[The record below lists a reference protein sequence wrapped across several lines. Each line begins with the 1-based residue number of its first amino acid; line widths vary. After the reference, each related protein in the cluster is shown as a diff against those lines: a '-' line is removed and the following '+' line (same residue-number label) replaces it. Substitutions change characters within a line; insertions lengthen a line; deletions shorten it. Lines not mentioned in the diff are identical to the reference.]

1 MVKDKRLRI
10 KDTSFVFFGTDKI
23 ATGVL
28 DVLKACGLVP
38 SIIITQPD
46 RPTGRHA
53 YRQAGKR
60 ILTPP
65 PVKTWAMKN
74 DIPILQPEK
83 LHYGFSNNIVMNDCG
98 FGIVVSYGKIIPKKV
113 LDLFPMGVLNVH
125 PSLLP
130 KYRGPTPFQTAL
142 LNGDGESGVSIILM
156 DEEVDHGPILVNSK
170 LEIVNSDTYTALA
183 EKLAK
188 LSGEMLVGIIPK
200 WIAGE
205 IKAIPQAHSR
215 ATYTR
220 KFTSEDGFIKPETI
234 LGNPVPTTWSLGD
247 QVQEVEHAERQVR
260 ALNPEPG
267 TWTTLPRSDRARGGG

>member
-1 MVKDKRLRI
+1 MNSSDCVRLR
-10 KDTSFVFFGTDKI
+10 
-23 ATGVL
+23 
-28 DVLKACGLVP
+28 
-38 SIIITQPD
+38 
-46 RPTGRHA
+46 
-53 YRQAGKR
+53 
-60 ILTPP
+60 
-65 PVKTWAMKN
+65 N
-74 DIPILQPEK
+74 
-83 LHYGFSNNIVMNDCG
+83 
-98 FGIVVSYGKIIPKKV
+98 GKIIPKKV

-170 LEIVNSDTYTALA
+170 LEIVNSDTYTTLA

-188 LSGEMLVGIIPK
+188 LGGEMLVGIIPK

-205 IKAIPQAHSR
+205 IKAIPQDHSR

-267 TWTTLPRSDRARGGG
+267 TWTTLPRSDRSVGVGPLRVKILSARIEPTPSANVLKNISLRLVPIRVIPAGKKEMSWEEFLRGNKIIN